1 MNSFR
6 NSASHNY
13 DTNRKLLLVRTGSN
27 RLYGNMPVF
36 LYDTMVSYLSHA
48 EGETGIYMA
57 RPQATVRY
65 IYTCHPP
72 AAIHPQ
78 PEQRSSMDSRE
89 NIFPCHI
96 LHLLRHIVAMFL
108 RNGETI

>member
-6 NSASHNY
+6 NFASHNY

-36 LYDTMVSYLSHA
+36 LCDTMVSYLSHT
-48 EGETGIYMA
+48 EGETGIHMA

-72 AAIHPQ
+72 AAIH
-78 PEQRSSMDSRE
+78 S
-89 NIFPCHI
+89 
-96 LHLLRHIVAMFL
+96 
-108 RNGETI
+108 